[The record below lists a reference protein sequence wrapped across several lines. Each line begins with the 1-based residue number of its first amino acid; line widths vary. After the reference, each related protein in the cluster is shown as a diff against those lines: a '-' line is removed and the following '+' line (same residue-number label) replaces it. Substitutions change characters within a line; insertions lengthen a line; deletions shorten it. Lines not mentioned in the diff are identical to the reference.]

1 MSGYVIVHMLTG
13 VVFKHHFQQ
22 SPLLATCSVYNAAA
36 GFVKSRDAIHPTG
49 TKTSIGKNVAGD
61 ETYAPYAVMSED
73 AYKTA
78 YKLITTVWHD

>member
-22 SPLLATCSVYNAAA
+22 SPLLATCSVYNTAS
-36 GFVKSRDAIHPTG
+36 GFKKHGDAVHPSG
-49 TKTSIGKNVAGD
+49 VKTSLGMNALGD
-61 ETYAPYAVMSED
+61 VSYAPYAVMSEEQ
-73 AYKTA
+73 YKQS